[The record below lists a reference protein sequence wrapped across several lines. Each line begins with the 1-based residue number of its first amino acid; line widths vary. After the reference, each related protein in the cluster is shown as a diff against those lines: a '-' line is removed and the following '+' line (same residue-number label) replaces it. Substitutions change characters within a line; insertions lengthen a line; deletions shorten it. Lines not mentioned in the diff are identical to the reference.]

1 MSDTNPDTA
10 PTPDNA
16 SAPESP
22 TDLTG
27 AAAAVYTE
35 LLGQTEPVTV
45 TELAHAACIGHSTA
59 GRAVTTLEKRGLA
72 ARTPGGH
79 DGPRRMPDL
88 WRPVHPTPTSETTNT
103 PEHEPQPTDTQPEST
118 PTDSAERV
126 NDDVESCEETSEDRT
141 SSTAAAPATDSPNP
155 TITDDTDPP
164 ADAPAD
170 ALNTSV
176 ADNTEHS
183 SAEPEADT
191 PHVAA
196 PPDTEQPD
204 GDNDQ
209 ENCPQ
214 SGDDNAPASSEATEA
229 QRTPTQPAPTKD
241 GRLAPGALRQ
251 MVIDHLH
258 AHPDEAFTA
267 TRISRVIEKS
277 SGAIANALVKLV
289 GLGIAEQV
297 TDQPRTFRL
306 AQTARTANLS

>member
-1 MSDTNPDTA
+1 MSDTNSDTT

-16 SAPESP
+16 SAPEPP
-22 TDLTG
+22 TGLTG

-35 LLGQTEPVTV
+35 LIGQTEPVTV
-45 TELAHAACIGHSTA
+45 AELAHAAGIGHSTA

-88 WRPVHPTPTSETTNT
+88 WHPVPPTPTSETTNT
-103 PEHEPQPTDTQPEST
+103 PEHDPQHTDTQPEST

-126 NDDVESCEETSEDRT
+126 DDDVEGDEETSEDRT
-141 SSTAAAPATDSPNP
+141 SSTAAAPAPDIPNP
-155 TITDDTDPP
+155 TITDDTDLPTDTPP
-164 ADAPAD
+164 DAPD
-170 ALNTSV
+170 TSA
-176 ADNTEHS
+176 ADNTDP

-191 PHVAA
+191 PHVEASQG
-196 PPDTEQPD
+196 TEQPD
-204 GDNDQ
+204 GNNSQ
-209 ENCPQ
+209 EDGPQ
-214 SGDDNAPASSEATEA
+214 SGNDNAPVSSEAAEA
-229 QRTPTQPAPTKD
+229 HRAPAQPAPTKD

-277 SGAIANALVKLV
+277 SGAIANALTKLV
-289 GLGIAEQV
+289 GLGIAEQA

-306 AQTARTANLS
+306 ARHAQTDTTP